1 MKYLITIDGMGCG
14 HCVSR
19 VTAALNDVG
28 ASVESVKIG
37 SAVADFSGDVDRII
51 AAILEIGFDIISIE
65 AK

>member
-14 HCVSR
+14 HCVAR

-28 ASVESVKIG
+28 ALVESVKIG
-37 SAVADFSGDVDRII
+37 SAVADFSGDVDTIKT
-51 AAILEIGFDIISIE
+51 AIEEIGFDIISIE